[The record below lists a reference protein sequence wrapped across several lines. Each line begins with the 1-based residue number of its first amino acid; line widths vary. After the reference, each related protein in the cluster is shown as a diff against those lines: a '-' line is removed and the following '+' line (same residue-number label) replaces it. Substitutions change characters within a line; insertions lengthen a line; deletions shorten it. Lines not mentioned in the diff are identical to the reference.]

1 MRFQFSRR
9 SPIAQ
14 WAVRFRTAPRLGRL
28 SVKSDRRAQAAAM
41 MPLIRIE
48 VTPALS
54 GIFIKRAGIG
64 GPKTTALQSLS
75 RRYSGV
81 SWFRSSV
88 GEQTWSTM
96 RYSSPDRLDG
106 TRVPRSSDVLPCGLE
121 SGCARTP
128 TYDDPMAGG

>member
-1 MRFQFSRR
+1 MSLSRLVFSTE
-9 SPIAQ
+9 
-14 WAVRFRTAPRLGRL
+14 TALSRLGQE
-28 SVKSDRRAQAAAM
+28 DREA
-41 MPLIRIE
+41 
-48 VTPALS
+48 ALS
-54 GIFIKRAGIG
+54 GIFIERVGIG

-88 GEQTWSTM
+88 GEQTSSTM

-106 TRVPRSSDVLPCGLE
+106 TRVPRSWEVLPCGLE

>member
-1 MRFQFSRR
+1 
-9 SPIAQ
+9 
-14 WAVRFRTAPRLGRL
+14 
-28 SVKSDRRAQAAAM
+28 M

-64 GPKTTALQSLS
+64 GPKLLHCN
-75 RRYSGV
+75 RYREDIRV
-81 SWFRSSV
+81 FRGFGQASA
-88 GEQTWSTM
+88 STM

-106 TRVPRSSDVLPCGLE
+106 TRVPRSWEVLPCGLE